1 MKFTL
6 IPSISDQQASLFTVL
21 SSRIRYQIRMTC
33 YAITLMILCTC
44 TVACNTKLKKQ
55 LKDTQS
61 ENQRIQDQNKLIQL
75 QYKAKTNQL
84 IQTSEKLNTVK
95 TTLEEQQW
103 RLSAVC
109 TDHPNHNACAPYTNA
124 QSAKEVFCKDPNF
137 VKHVNQ
143 VIKSCHQGQCKQLD
157 QAQQIDRNQ
166 YMMLLE
172 GLPHSLV
179 TFKANQT
186 ALDRKDKKG
195 IQKFLELLGGV
206 KGYVV
211 IVGRASKDGAWRHNI
226 KLAVQRANSAR
237 KYIVNTMGV
246 SPKKVG
252 YITYG
257 DEKMYLTALDIE
269 RLSKNKKR
277 LSTKQANR
285 SALIFSYPCY
295 QGQAVE

>member
-1 MKFTL
+1 MHYKSTQ
-6 IPSISDQQASLFTVL
+6 PSITPQKHSTFLSVNQLCLLSFICLLSFT
-21 SSRIRYQIRMTC
+21 TG
-33 YAITLMILCTC
+33 CTQ
-44 TVACNTKLKKQ
+44 KLKKQ
-55 LKDTQS
+55 LKETQD
-61 ENQRIQDQNKLIQL
+61 EKALIQL
-75 QYKAKTNQL
+75 KYQKKTNEL
-84 IQTSEKLNTVK
+84 IQTSEKLNTIK
-95 TTLEEQQW
+95 NTLEEQQW

-109 TDHPNHNACAPYTNA
+109 TDHPDHSACAPYTNA
-124 QSAKEVFCKDPNF
+124 TEAKKIFCKDPNF
-137 VKHVNQ
+137 VQHVDQ

-166 YMMLLE
+166 YMMLLQ
-172 GLPHSLV
+172 GLPHTLV

-186 ALDRKDKKG
+186 TLDKRDRNK
-195 IQKFLELLGGV
+195 IQQFLEQLGGI

-226 KLAVQRANSAR
+226 KLAVQRAESAR
-237 KYIVNTMGV
+237 KYIVNRMGV
-246 SPKKVG
+246 NAGKVG

-269 RLSKNKKR
+269 RLGKQSKRR

-295 QGQAVE
+295 EE